1 VARIL
6 NAVERAVAALGLG
19 LAMVLLP
26 VLIGVSVY
34 EIYTRKVLNA
44 PSAAYYYAQG
54 EAFLLLV
61 FVSIGYAYVR
71 DAHVRVDVL
80 RDRLTPAA
88 RARLELAGALLFML
102 PFCLL
107 VMYYGF
113 DRAAASYDVGQRSA
127 LAFGRPWRWLVDAV
141 LPFGMGLFGLAVL
154 SAALRNLGFL
164 LTGRGGPAPR
174 AGSDTTDPA

>member
-1 VARIL
+1 VSRLL
-6 NAVERAVAALGLG
+6 NAVDRAVAALSLG
-19 LAMVLLP
+19 LAMLLLP

-44 PSAAYYYAQG
+44 PSAALYYAQG
-54 EAFLLLV
+54 EAFMLLV
-61 FVSIGYAYVR
+61 FLGIGYAYVR

-80 RDRLTPAA
+80 RDRLSPAA

-102 PFCLL
+102 PFSLL

-113 DRAAASYDVGQRSA
+113 ERAASSFEVGQRSA
-127 LAFGRPWRWLVDAV
+127 LAFGRPWRWLVDAA

-154 SAALRNLGFL
+154 CAALRNLGFL
-164 LTGRGGPAPR
+164 LTGRGAPAPR
-174 AGSDTTDPA
+174 NATDTTDPA